1 MTPDVANYADYYLRR
16 LINSLEKPYDPDAGG
31 ESALQR
37 LTNRLV
43 SDPAVLPADQL
54 EKLRDTKLSDASLAK
69 LVLSLADTIV
79 AAPKFAGQNLDINI
93 IRALLYLQRADPRIQ
108 MGNNVRYFPST
119 LPDVRT
125 DDLHLLDFGL
135 TKNFALPRG
144 MRLQVRFEAINA
156 IDYTV
161 LWNPNIDPRNANF
174 GFINQDRNNPR
185 DLQIG
190 LRFTF

>member
-1 MTPDVANYADYYLRR
+1 MSTTYQSGAPLVWNSSVYYDSACGDPKNLKSFIGKKVSSGIGGLDVRGWDLSCFYFH
-16 LINSLEKPYDPDAGG
+16 DAPVQVGG
-31 ESALQR
+31 VDNEA
-37 LTNRLV
+37 
-43 SDPAVLPADQL
+43 
-54 EKLRDTKLSDASLAK
+54 
-69 LVLSLADTIV
+69 
-79 AAPKFAGQNLDINI
+79 
-93 IRALLYLQRADPRIQ
+93 LQRADPRIQ

-161 LWNPNIDPRNANF
+161 LWNPNIGPRNANF